1 MNLLIT
7 ALTPVIWGTTYYVTT
22 EYLPADRPLL
32 AGFLRAFPAGL
43 ILLAWFRVLPKGQ
56 WWWKSI
62 VLGVLNIGGFFA
74 FLFWATFLL
83 PGGVAAVITNTS
95 PLWVIALSPLL
106 LGTRIRGLQLLAA
119 LVAILGVAALV
130 VSPGAELGVQGIAI
144 GLAGALCMA
153 FGVVLAKRFGRPE
166 GVPGLAVTGW
176 QLTFGGLF
184 LLPLLLLIEG
194 LPDQVSTTNLLGFV
208 YMFTINGA
216 LAYGIWFR
224 GIALL
229 DTVSV
234 AMLGILSPV
243 TATLIGVFLNDEV
256 LSPLQWA
263 GGAAVLIALLLAN
276 LAAARPK
283 RSATS
288 ETAPPQPAQETVVSS
303 RDAAGRSTS
312 R

>member
-7 ALTPVIWGTTYYVTT
+7 ALTPIIWGTTYYVTT
-22 EYLPADRPLL
+22 EFLPPDRPLL
-32 AGFLRAFPAGL
+32 VGVLRALPAGL
-43 ILLAWFRVLPKGQ
+43 ILLAWFRVLPTGQ

-74 FLFWATFLL
+74 LLFWATFLL
-83 PGGVAAVITNTS
+83 PGGVAAVVTNTS
-95 PLWVIALSPLL
+95 PLWVIALSPLI
-106 LGTRIRGLQLLAA
+106 LGTRVKALQLVAALIAICGIAA
-119 LVAILGVAALV
+119 LVL
-130 VSPGAELGVQGIAI
+130 SPGLELSTRGIVI
-144 GLAGALCMA
+144 GLGGALCMA
-153 FGVVLAKRFGRPE
+153 SGIVTAKKFGRPE

-184 LLPLLLLIEG
+184 LLPFLLLFEG
-194 LPDQVSTTNLLGFV
+194 LPEQLSSTNLWAFL

-216 LAYGIWFR
+216 LAYGLWFR

-243 TATLIGVFLNDEV
+243 TATLLGVFLNNEV
-256 LSPLQWA
+256 LSPIQWA

-276 LAAARPK
+276 LATMQRRP
-283 RSATS
+283 A
-288 ETAPPQPAQETVVSS
+288 
-303 RDAAGRSTS
+303 AAG
-312 R
+312 

>member
-7 ALTPVIWGTTYYVTT
+7 ALTPIIWGTTYYVTT
-22 EYLPADRPLL
+22 EFLPPDRPLL
-32 AGFLRAFPAGL
+32 VGVLRALPAGL
-43 ILLAWFRVLPKGQ
+43 ILLAWFRVLPQGQ

-74 FLFWATFLL
+74 LLFWATFLL
-83 PGGVAAVITNTS
+83 PGGVAAVVTNTS
-95 PLWVIALSPLL
+95 PLWVIALSPLI
-106 LGTRIRGLQLLAA
+106 LGARVKILQLLAA
-119 LVAILGVAALV
+119 LVAICGIAALV
-130 VSPGAELGVQGIAI
+130 LSPGVELSTQGIVI
-144 GLAGALCMA
+144 GLGGALFMA
-153 FGVVLAKRFGRPE
+153 SGIVMTKKFGRPE

-184 LLPLLLLIEG
+184 LLPLLLLFEG
-194 LPDQVSTTNLLGFV
+194 LPEQLSTTNIWAFI

-243 TATLIGVFLNDEV
+243 TATLIGVFLNNEV
-256 LSPLQWA
+256 LSPVQWA
-263 GGAAVLIALLLAN
+263 GGAAVLLALLLAN
-276 LAAARPK
+276 LANVQRRP
-283 RSATS
+283 S
-288 ETAPPQPAQETVVSS
+288 
-303 RDAAGRSTS
+303 AAGS
-312 R
+312 RKSG

>member
-7 ALTPVIWGTTYYVTT
+7 ALTPIIWGTTYYVTT
-22 EYLPADRPLL
+22 EFLPPDRPLL
-32 AGFLRAFPAGL
+32 VGVLRALPAGL
-43 ILLAWFRVLPKGQ
+43 ILLAWFRVLPRGQ

-74 FLFWATFLL
+74 LLFWATFLL
-83 PGGVAAVITNTS
+83 PGGVAAVVTNTS
-95 PLWVIALSPLL
+95 PLWVIALSPLI
-106 LGTRIRGLQLLAA
+106 LGTRVKILQLVAA
-119 LVAILGVAALV
+119 LVAICGIAALV
-130 VSPGAELGVQGIAI
+130 LSPGVELSTQGIVI
-144 GLAGALCMA
+144 GLGGALFMA
-153 FGVVLAKRFGRPE
+153 SGIVMTKKFGRPE

-184 LLPLLLLIEG
+184 LLPLLLLFEG
-194 LPDQVSTTNLLGFV
+194 LPGQLSSTNIWAFI

-243 TATLIGVFLNDEV
+243 TATLIGVFLNNEV
-256 LSPLQWA
+256 LSPVQWA
-263 GGAAVLIALLLAN
+263 GGAAVLLALLLAN
-276 LAAARPK
+276 LANVQRRP
-283 RSATS
+283 S
-288 ETAPPQPAQETVVSS
+288 
-303 RDAAGRSTS
+303 AAGS
-312 R
+312 RKSG

>member
-22 EYLPADRPLL
+22 EFLPADRPLL
-32 AGFLRAFPAGL
+32 VGFMRAFPAGL

-62 VLGVLNIGGFFA
+62 VLGVLNIGAFFA

-83 PGGVAAVITNTS
+83 PGGVAAVITNTA
-95 PLWVIALSPLL
+95 PLWVIALSPLV
-106 LGTRIRGLQLLAA
+106 LGTRLRGLQLLAA
-119 LVAILGVAALV
+119 LVAISGVAALV
-130 VSPGAELGVQGIAI
+130 ISPGVELSVPGIAV
-144 GLAGALCMA
+144 GLTGALCMA
-153 FGVVLAKRFGRPE
+153 LGVVLTKRFGRPE
-166 GVPGLAVTGW
+166 GVPGLAVTSW

-194 LPDQVSTTNLLGFV
+194 IPEQVSTTNLMAFV

-229 DTVSV
+229 DAVSV

-243 TATLIGVFLNDEV
+243 TATLIGVFLNGEV

-263 GGAAVLIALLLAN
+263 GGAAVLLALLLAN
-276 LAAARPK
+276 LVGAQTR
-283 RSATS
+283 RS
-288 ETAPPQPAQETVVSS
+288 EH
-303 RDAAGRSTS
+303 AGRSPTQPPQESVVPSWDATS
-312 R
+312 RPTSR